1 MATGN
6 AGKVEEKNI
15 GMKKPR
21 LERRGMPMEKDF
33 KKNDDLIN
41 VDFKSP
47 VR

>member
-6 AGKVEEKNI
+6 ACKIIE
-15 GMKKPR
+15 KPR

-41 VDFKSP
+41 NIDFKSP